1 MASEYSIWD
10 SLVCPKSEDL
20 YVAFLVIESIQ
31 VTSSSKLDLCA
42 PSDLVVGELC
52 NGYVVLVDR
61 VDANTVDMSNYDVV
75 TTWMDGYS
83 HYGVLKTLDEL

>member
-1 MASEYSIWD
+1 MAPEYSIWD

-31 VTSSSKLDLCA
+31 VTSSSKLDLSA

-52 NGYVVLVDR
+52 HGYVVLVDC